1 VTADVDP
8 LVVGA
13 RAIEGTTLLEVDRVD
28 AFYGKSQVLRRLTFA
43 VPRARV
49 TALLGRNGMG
59 KTTTLR
65 AIMGLTPPR
74 SGRVRLDGRDITG
87 LASHHVARLGV
98 GYVPEGR
105 QLFPHLDVGENL
117 RLAGLSGRDGGR
129 WTLEA
134 IFQYFPI
141 LRERWRQRA
150 RSLSGGEQQMLAI
163 ARALCGNPVFMM
175 LDEPSQG
182 LAPLLV
188 REVGALLRRLKED
201 GLTVLLVEQNT
212 RLALAV
218 ADHVLVLHKGMV
230 VFSGT
235 IEDFRRDEALLRGS
249 YLAV

>member
-1 VTADVDP
+1 VS
-8 LVVGA
+8 G
-13 RAIEGTTLLEVDRVD
+13 LLEVASVD
-28 AFYGKSQVLRRLTFA
+28 TFYGKSQVLRGLSFGVTRGQI
-43 VPRARV
+43 

-65 AIMGLTPPR
+65 SIMGLTPPR
-74 SGRVRLDGRDITG
+74 RGSVRFDARDITG
-87 LASHHVARLGV
+87 LASHEVARLGV

-117 RLAGLSGRDGGR
+117 RLAELSGRRDGR
-129 WTLEA
+129 WTLDA

-141 LRERWRQRA
+141 LRERWRQKA

-163 ARALCGNPVFMM
+163 ARALAGNPVFLM

-188 REVGALLRRLKED
+188 RELGTLMLRLKAEA
-201 GLTVLLVEQNT
+201 LTILLVEQNT

-218 ADHVLVLHKGMV
+218 ADHVLVLHKGAV

-235 IEDFRRDEALLRGS
+235 AAEFRTQEDTLKGS